1 MQDQPSA
8 TTIELLGWLVIRPH
22 GQHRPRM
29 RRAGQQVI
37 VQMATDALSSEGRNH
52 AELGELEIVAQPL
65 VPCGLVYLAEANPQA
80 HADIIIRND
89 DPTRPVIIG

>member
-1 MQDQPSA
+1 
-8 TTIELLGWLVIRPH
+8 
-22 GQHRPRM
+22 
-29 RRAGQQVI
+29 
-37 VQMATDALSSEGRNH
+37 MATDALSSEGRNH
-52 AELGELEIVAQPL
+52 AELGELGELEIVAQPL